1 MDILYTSDY
10 VPDYVKGGII
20 LFSLKDRI
28 MSKVKSKVWK
38 TLSHAGILYQS
49 SVSGTPTTW
58 VTYMDEIYG
67 VISAPLHVF
76 LRNESLPSKKGW
88 VIRYIPNF
96 DNGVSRALNNAILKH
111 STEDS
116 NLGID
121 EDNHIMGSFD
131 DELKSILGLPADKD
145 DKDGF
150 NTNLGFVYDILRD
163 FWIEMNI
170 SEDQIAKNT
179 SIGFADD
186 DIAQDDVVRSF
197 YQHNNQDLM
206 KSVHHLLTMVNLS
219 TYTVNPPIQPLLTNH
234 LPLFESR
241 LIAPSDEFYDQ
252 LTNTPRGSCD
262 KTRTSTIYP
271 AITEERQHVASV
283 ISRIFESGLGNDT
296 VKDYFEEELETTTL
310 ARKGRTEL
318 TVEFT
323 RDLVQNLVDQLKLAK
338 SIIDLHGLPTKD
350 ERESYNSGL
359 QNLIVA
365 QGSLL
370 THLWI
375 DDVKIP
381 LDKLKL

>member
-1 MDILYTSDY
+1 M
-10 VPDYVKGGII
+10 
-20 LFSLKDRI
+20 
-28 MSKVKSKVWK
+28 
-38 TLSHAGILYQS
+38 
-49 SVSGTPTTW
+49 
-58 VTYMDEIYG
+58 
-67 VISAPLHVF
+67 
-76 LRNESLPSKKGW
+76 
-88 VIRYIPNF
+88 
-96 DNGVSRALNNAILKH
+96 
-111 STEDS
+111 
-116 NLGID
+116 
-121 EDNHIMGSFD
+121 
-131 DELKSILGLPADKD
+131 KSILGLPTDRD

-163 FWIEMNI
+163 FWIEMKI

-219 TYTVNPPIQPLLTNH
+219 TYTVNPPIQPLITNH

-241 LIAPSDEFYDQ
+241 LISPSDEFYDQ
-252 LTNTPRGSCD
+252 GAKIPP
-262 KTRTSTIYP
+262 STIYP
-271 AITEERQHVASV
+271 TITEERQHVASV
-283 ISRIFESGLGNDT
+283 ISRIFESGLGSDT

-318 TVEFT
+318 TAEFA

-350 ERESYNSGL
+350 ERENYNAGL